1 MVRRPTGRSDGRF
14 PATTIT
20 AIPMSSAAMSSSL
33 KPYAFPAHR
42 CFSDPASELDQ
53 VGATPRL
60 AIDSGIRHRA
70 LSRKLSCPA
79 GGLQVPLRG
88 LFAAFR
94 GLRGPPVH
102 AKLMPDDEGMM
113 GVADPHGSLRA
124 LLPKL
129 VAFAR
134 VMLGDAE
141 AARDIVQEAA
151 ARALAAARV
160 PSDAAAYRAWMFRIV
175 RNAAVDEIRRRRQPD
190 ADVHAMADLWRFD
203 DARIAKITVQQG
215 LTMLGVEHREIIS
228 LIDIAGFS
236 YSDVAAMLGVPVG
249 TVMSRIARA
258 REALL
263 AAIDAS
269 AVRPLKSRH
278 G

>member
-1 MVRRPTGRSDGRF
+1 
-14 PATTIT
+14 
-20 AIPMSSAAMSSSL
+20 
-33 KPYAFPAHR
+33 
-42 CFSDPASELDQ
+42 
-53 VGATPRL
+53 
-60 AIDSGIRHRA
+60 
-70 LSRKLSCPA
+70 
-79 GGLQVPLRG
+79 
-88 LFAAFR
+88 
-94 GLRGPPVH
+94 
-102 AKLMPDDEGMM
+102 M